1 MRSLRMSVV
10 AGVTGVTL
18 ASGMLA
24 ATSAE
29 AMSATITTAAAARDC
44 TSWTSGQTGNVKC
57 TRGSGARIHRAVVTC
72 MSRNGGGAKWEIT
85 GPWVILGQTS
95 SATCSATGMV
105 YSISRERSYHG

>member
-10 AGVTGVTL
+10 GSVTGVAL
-18 ASGMLA
+18 AAGILA

-29 AMSATITTAAAARDC
+29 ATSAAITTAAAARGC

-57 TRGSGARIHRAVVTC
+57 TQGSGAGTHRAVVTC
-72 MSRNGGGAKWEIT
+72 LSRNGGGAKWEIT

-105 YSISRERSYHG
+105 YAISYERSQHG